1 MKRKLIYLSAT
12 FLVMAAV
19 MLGLVSVLH
28 VNRDDTESRYIK
40 RDRDEIRASYT
51 SLYFDTTGDGSV
63 IALENGKGYI
73 TFDVMNYI
81 EGNVSERNIIYD
93 VEVLTT
99 FYDSSANVIAD
110 PSTADELYA
119 LDVWGVPQMIEKDT
133 YKYSYSIVSN
143 SGETIT
149 YDSETAYLFN
159 AAKGAQSHTVTVQVE
174 RTGTVAMTAA
184 EQVSIIIQLKRPY
197 KQIYIINT
205 VISDQLIVFSS
216 VNTTMFNI
224 PVINIQTQTADIF
237 KYATDDNSEQVQRTI
252 NEFDFT
258 SYAFKVVY
266 EWDNLI
272 VNENDLKFVHNNQ
285 VDVLTGEASYIDI
298 TKPYIVEINQDTD
311 TGTFTIYVPQGS
323 IFTFSTE
330 ITDSSYYMKATT
342 YIFDGS
348 VWEEY
353 AEETYGGYSD
363 DSTPGL
369 AIIVNVE

>member
-1 MKRKLIYLSAT
+1 M
-12 FLVMAAV
+12 V
-19 MLGLVSVLH
+19 
-28 VNRDDTESRYIK
+28 
-40 RDRDEIRASYT
+40 
-51 SLYFDTTGDGSV
+51 
-63 IALENGKGYI
+63 
-73 TFDVMNYI
+73 
-81 EGNVSERNIIYD
+81 
-93 VEVLTT
+93 
-99 FYDSSANVIAD
+99 
-110 PSTADELYA
+110 
-119 LDVWGVPQMIEKDT
+119 EKDT

-143 SGETIT
+143 SGETTT

-159 AAKGAQSHTVTVQVE
+159 AANGAQSHTVTVQVE
-174 RTGTVAMTAA
+174 RTGTGEMTAA

-272 VNENDLKFVHNNQ
+272 VNENDLKLVHNNQ